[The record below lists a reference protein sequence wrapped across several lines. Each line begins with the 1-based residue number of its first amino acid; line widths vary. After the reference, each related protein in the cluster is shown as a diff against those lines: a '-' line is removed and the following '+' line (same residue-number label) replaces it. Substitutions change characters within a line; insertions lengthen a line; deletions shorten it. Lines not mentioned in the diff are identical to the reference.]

1 MAKGVTRSSARSV
14 GRESKRRLLDD
25 VKNIHILE
33 SSNAF
38 TTVSRHK
45 RFLRNHGLSSTIL
58 AKAQPWKS
66 LRNWN
71 REEVFVG
78 IPSTN
83 IDILW
88 PGLER
93 YGKIPYS
100 EHREP
105 DGIPGERGKGW
116 PHQYK
121 TDRKMAC
128 PFGGLP

>member
-1 MAKGVTRSSARSV
+1 MAKGVTRLSARSV

-93 YGKIPYS
+93 YGKIPV
-100 EHREP
+100 
-105 DGIPGERGKGW
+105 
-116 PHQYK
+116 Q
-121 TDRKMAC
+121 
-128 PFGGLP
+128 